1 MKLAIT
7 TLLLAI
13 SPQEGDLAKRL
24 RETYVAAADALVAQ
38 QDAEGA
44 WRVVMPERSV
54 PSVAYTSLLV
64 TALSGAPPDLR
75 AKYKASAEKALAF
88 LLSKANRD
96 GSFGEGEY
104 GSYLKTYAT
113 ALALS
118 ALSTADRTDKILDS
132 IRGAQAYL
140 KRNQLQEGPHKGG
153 LGYGEEELK
162 RNPETG
168 AFELKRSPFAD
179 LSATAM
185 VAQAMKD
192 SGLSFSD
199 EFWPLAAEFVRRCH
213 NSTEVNTDPVFLKAL
228 KDKGM
233 SLDDNGS
240 LIYTP
245 VADGQVQKAGTRKIA
260 DRETIVGYGSMT
272 YAGIKTYLYAGLRK
286 DSPEVKAALDWIRRN
301 YSIDSHPGFPQDRTG
316 RQDKRGIYYYYL
328 MMARALDAVGDRP
341 LITPDGKEHDWP
353 VDLAEQLLKTV
364 RDSKAWQNDNPAWYE
379 GDSTLVTGYVLNVC
393 DILFHYIQ

>member
-1 MKLAIT
+1 MNLA
-7 TLLLAI
+7 LLLLLVPA
-13 SPQEGDLAKRL
+13 PAQDGDLAKRL

-44 WRVVMPERSV
+44 WRVVMPDRTV
-54 PSVAYTSLLV
+54 PSVAYTSILV
-64 TALSGAPPDLR
+64 TALAGAPPDLR
-75 AKYKASAEKALAF
+75 SKYKPPVDKAVAF
-88 LLSKANRD
+88 LLAKANRD

-118 ALSTADRTDKILDS
+118 ALSTADRTDKVLDAL
-132 IRGAQAYL
+132 RGAQAYL

-179 LSATAM
+179 LSATSIA
-185 VAQAMKD
+185 AQAMND
-192 SGLSFSD
+192 SGLSLTD
-199 EFWPLAAEFVRRCH
+199 EFWPLVAEFVRRCQ

-233 SLDDNGS
+233 SLGDDGS

-245 VADGQVQKAGTRKIA
+245 VADGRVQKAGTRKIA

-272 YAGIKTYLYAGLRK
+272 YAGIKTYVYAGLRK

-301 YSIDSHPGFPQDRTG
+301 YSIDSHPGFPQDRAG
-316 RQDKRGIYYYYL
+316 RHHLRGIYYYYL
-328 MMARALDAVGDRP
+328 MMARALDAAGDRP
-341 LITPDGKEHDWP
+341 LLTPDGKEHDWP
-353 VDLAEQLLKTV
+353 VDLAERLLKTV
-364 RDSKAWQNDNPAWYE
+364 RDSKGWQNDNPAWYE
-379 GDSTLVTGYVLNVC
+379 GDSTLVTGYVLNIC
-393 DILFHYIQ
+393 DILFHYIR